1 MSKCFHWVLH
11 LSTVSMQW
19 ILLFCKQTVDF
30 GSKNVDWR
38 DYCSFSMYRYNRC
51 CLLRSGASP
60 GFWIS
65 FVSFLLVS
73 VHFLF
78 YLSVF
83 SFSSSADT
91 RVDNILVHV
100 SHSDIMVNQMFGA
113 NSSKSH

>member
-1 MSKCFHWVLH
+1 M
-11 LSTVSMQW
+11 
-19 ILLFCKQTVDF
+19 
-30 GSKNVDWR
+30 
-38 DYCSFSMYRYNRC
+38 
-51 CLLRSGASP
+51 
-60 GFWIS
+60 
-65 FVSFLLVS
+65 SFLLVS